1 MTEARS
7 GSHFVVGDSRESVG
21 RTVSEADLTT
31 WGGLVHDF
39 TQLHFDQAHMANTP
53 FGRPIAHGYIALNWA
68 VGLMFPEHAAWYAPD
83 GSDAVRRWSD
93 VRFLAPVFVGDT
105 LNCRRTVKELKNDEV
120 HFRVEMLKEGTPVVA
135 GTEIVSLTS
144 KENGK

>member
-1 MTEARS
+1 MTDV
-7 GSHFVVGDSRESVG
+7 GSAPHFVVGESRQSVG
-21 RTVSEADLTT
+21 RTVSEADLRT

-68 VGLMFPEHAAWYAPD
+68 VGLMFPEHASWYAPD

-93 VRFLAPVFVGDT
+93 VRFVAPVFVGDT
-105 LNCRRTVKELKNDEV
+105 LICRRTVKELTNDEV
-120 HFRVEMLKEGTPVVA
+120 QFSVEMLKDGEPVVT
-135 GTEIVSLTS
+135 GTEVVSMTP
-144 KENGK
+144 KENGR